1 MRKGTRRRDGER
13 RWRQWTE
20 VEANEVLAELA
31 GGGESVAAFSRRT
44 GVSRAR
50 IAYWR
55 KRLAASGAATDF
67 VAVDL
72 AELRTSRSLEIVA
85 GGVVVRVRE
94 DLDTDEVARL
104 VAAIGRHVSG
114 AC

>member
-1 MRKGTRRRDGER
+1 MRKRTRRRDGEL

-20 VEANEVLAELA
+20 KEASEALAELSA
-31 GGGESVAAFSRRT
+31 SGESVAAFTRRT
-44 GVSRAR
+44 GVSSSRV
-50 IAYWR
+50 AYWR
-55 KRLAASGAATDF
+55 KRLAAGVGTPDF

-72 AELRTSRSLEIVA
+72 AELATSRYLEIVA

-94 DLDTDEVARL
+94 DLEADVVARL
-104 VAAIGRHVSG
+104 VAAIVRRVSG

>member
-1 MRKGTRRRDGER
+1 
-13 RWRQWTE
+13 
-20 VEANEVLAELA
+20 VEAREALAKLSA
-31 GGGESVAAFSRRT
+31 SGESVAAFSRRT
-44 GVSRAR
+44 GVSGSR

-55 KRLAASGAATDF
+55 RRLAGSGAATDF

-72 AELRTSRSLEIVA
+72 AELAPLRCHEIIA

-94 DLDTDEVARL
+94 DLEADEVARL